1 MFAVCPKCD
10 HALPPAQRAGAES
23 CPACGL
29 IFRKYVAAQNAPA
42 AVPSRRAAFAIEE
55 DDAPRYDSR
64 VEAFFA
70 RILELPSEG
79 RSTRLV
85 AGAVFWVLL
94 AILAVR
100 YARWDIALYDEMPA
114 GFLHIPMVPFH
125 EFGHLLFR
133 PLGEFMGVA
142 GGSLTQFLM
151 PLGFGIYF
159 VIWKRDNL
167 AGWLMLWWEG
177 LEWVDLAPYCY
188 DAKIPTMTLLSGRTG
203 DTGGHDYIEILGT
216 LGLLNQARGV
226 GHLMQAFGVLLM
238 VLALAWG
245 AAFLWKL
252 WESRDE
258 KGFH

>member
-10 HALPPAQRAGAES
+10 HALPPAQRANAES

-29 IFRKYVAAQNAPA
+29 IFRKYAEAQRVPAVPA
-42 AVPSRRAAFAIEE
+42 ARRGEVTIEE
-55 DDAPRYDSR
+55 DDGPRYDSWLDVVLGR
-64 VEAFFA
+64 V
-70 RILELPSEG
+70 LEIPDEG

-85 AGAVFWVLL
+85 VGAVLWVLL
-94 AILAVR
+94 AILVVR
-100 YARWDIALYDEMPA
+100 FACWDIALYDEMPA
-114 GFLHIPMVPFH
+114 GFLHVPMVPFH
-125 EFGHLLFR
+125 EFGHLLFM
-133 PLGEFMGVA
+133 PLGEFMTVA

-159 VIWKRDNL
+159 VMWKRDNL

-203 DTGGHDYIEILGT
+203 DTGGHDYIEILAT
-216 LGLLNQARGV
+216 LGLLDKARGA
-226 GHLMQAFGVLLM
+226 GYLMQTFGVLLM

-245 AAFLWKL
+245 AVCLWTL
-252 WESRDE
+252 WESRNE
-258 KGFH
+258 QGFH